1 MERRALLARAGRLG
15 LVLGAAVLLPGHT
28 PYRQWV
34 VYRKRHLLVLA
45 SRQDPQAY
53 ALCRELAADLA
64 AALPKSRARPSRAGS
79 HERLASL
86 LATGQ
91 MDVAVLSPAK
101 VRELRA
107 GQGAGRDAGTIDL
120 RLLLELEQ
128 GYLLV
133 ARADYPERHAYRVGQ
148 ALAGE
153 GARRLPLLKGGL
165 PLHPGVEA
173 LIAGRPLPAPP
184 PEPAVPLEEAGHSH
198 R

>member
-1 MERRALLARAGRLG
+1 MQRRAFLAGAGRLG
-15 LVLGAAVLLPGHT
+15 LLLGAAVLLPGHT

-34 VYRKRHLLVLA
+34 VYRKRHLLILA
-45 SRQDPQAY
+45 SKQDPQAY
-53 ALCRELAADLA
+53 ALTRELAANLA

-79 HERLASL
+79 HARLASL

-91 MDVAVLSPAK
+91 MDVAVLSPAE

-107 GQGAGRDAGTIDL
+107 GQGAGRGAGAIDL

-133 ARADYPERHAYRVGQ
+133 ARADYPERHAYRVAE

-153 GARRLPLLKGGL
+153 VAPRLPMLKSGL
-165 PLHPGVEA
+165 PLHAGVEA
-173 LIAGRPLPAPP
+173 LIAGQPLPAPP
-184 PEPAVPLEEAGHSH
+184 PEPSVPLEAADHTH